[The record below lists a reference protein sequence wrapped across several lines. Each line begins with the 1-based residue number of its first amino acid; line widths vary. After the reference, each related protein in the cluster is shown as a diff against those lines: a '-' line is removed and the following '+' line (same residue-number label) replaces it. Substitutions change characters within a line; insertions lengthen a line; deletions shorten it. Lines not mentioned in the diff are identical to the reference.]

1 MKRPEQAIQRAC
13 LTLLFRTYPAAFTA
27 HIPNGGW
34 RSKIEAYNLKLSGQ
48 LAGMPD
54 LIVVRPNGRVGWI
67 EVKADT
73 AVSKVQAAL
82 HAKMLPMGHTVHV
95 VSDIDALLPIIE
107 GWKREDGTETKNT

>member
-1 MKRPEQAIQRAC
+1 MVRKEQAIQRAI

-54 LIVVRPNGRVGWI
+54 LIVIRPHGRVGWI
-67 EVKADT
+67 EVKAGT
-73 AVSKVQAAL
+73 GVSKVQAAL

-95 VSDIDALLPIIE
+95 VDDLDHMGLIIE
-107 GWKREDGTETKNT
+107 EWKKEDAK